1 MTIPALH
8 CQRIGAGPDLVLLHG
23 WGLHAG
29 IWAPLV
35 EALAPRFRLHL
46 YDLPGHGRSAPVETF
61 TLESVC
67 EALAQDVPEQA
78 YWLGWSLGGM
88 VALEFAA
95 RYPRRVSYLA
105 LLASNP
111 KFVIGAD
118 WPHALAS
125 EVLDGFAQDL
135 SQDYVT
141 TLQRFVSLVAR
152 GAPDSGVLRMLRRAL
167 ATAPA
172 PTQTALRGGL
182 AILRDVDLRPRVRE
196 LHIPVLWLGGV
207 RDTLVPIT
215 ALRAVTTAY
224 PRMQL
229 REIESAGHAPFV
241 SHPQACAQALTEF
254 FV

>member
-1 MTIPALH
+1 MTTPALH

-78 YWLGWSLGGM
+78 HWLGWSLGGM

-95 RYPRRVSYLA
+95 RYPQRVTRLA

-111 KFVIGAD
+111 KFVIGAE
-118 WPHALAS
+118 WPHALAA
-125 EVLDGFAQDL
+125 EVLDGFTHDL
-135 SQDYVT
+135 STDYVT

-152 GAPDSGVLRMLRRAL
+152 GAPDSGVLRTLRRAL

-172 PTQTALRGGL
+172 PTHTALRGGL
-182 AILRDVDLRPRVRE
+182 AILRDADLRPRVRE
-196 LHIPVLWLGGV
+196 LRMPVLWLGGV
-207 RDTLVPIT
+207 RDTLVPIA
-215 ALRAVTTAY
+215 ALRVLTATY
-224 PRMQL
+224 PQMRLQ
-229 REIESAGHAPFV
+229 EFESAGHAPFV
-241 SHPQACAQALTEF
+241 SHAHECAQALTEF
-254 FV
+254 LL